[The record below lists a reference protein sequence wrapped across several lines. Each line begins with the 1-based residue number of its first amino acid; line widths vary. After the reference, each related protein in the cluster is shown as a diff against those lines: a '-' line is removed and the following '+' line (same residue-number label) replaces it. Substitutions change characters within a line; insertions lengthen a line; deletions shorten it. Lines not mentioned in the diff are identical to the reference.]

1 MNKIELVVPAGG
13 YEQLES
19 AVLAG
24 ADSVYVGFEKYS
36 ARAYADNFDLKNL
49 ERASEYC
56 HLNNVKLYLA
66 LNTIIKEN
74 ELHGL
79 ADFISGILKK
89 VRIDAFIIQDFALL
103 KILNDLDCS
112 VPVHASTQV
121 NIHNSFSAEFLKNL
135 GIKRIILS
143 REMTLEEI
151 KKIAEKDIADI
162 EIFCHGS
169 QCYSYSGQCYFSTSV
184 GQRSGNRGTCPQ
196 PCRMKYKLI
205 GNGNKCRSDQEGY
218 FLSKCDLSLIDR
230 LPEIINAGV
239 KAIKIEGRM
248 KTPEYVA
255 IVTSIYRK
263 YIDIFYKGSNYLVD
277 RQDIFK
283 LKQVFSRK
291 LNNGYFSE
299 KFPKEIISFR
309 KSGSTGNLFG
319 RISGIETGKEKK
331 IMLVDS
337 EMNLRKDD
345 ILEIW
350 TKKGNERIKVKNF
363 LTEDNNN
370 KNTKKI
376 KYRIE
381 TNRKIFFAVGDRVFK
396 YFDKGLEEEAAE
408 ISARKNKPGHE
419 LSRNTKGLK
428 NSNFP
433 IDGKKD
439 KNIKNDI
446 IYNDI
451 DKKNE
456 IYRRI
461 SSIKIRNS
469 VSLISCSPG
478 NIKEIIQ
485 GIDSA
490 GESAENGKG
499 IRINLIYDLFNTDKK
514 SYAENSKK
522 SINEFIK
529 LSSYAAKKNIVF
541 YFLTPAII
549 HDDDLND
556 VSEAVNY
563 LIGNNF
569 YNFYISNYA
578 FLKFFY
584 DYCGKTEKIFN
595 IILAH
600 NFNIANS
607 FNLYELLR
615 EKPDNICLKEVVFS
629 PELTVEE
636 VSNAVVDFYGKILK
650 KNNELVLPLATLYS
664 YGYFPLMSAR
674 VKYNFSGDNSGN
686 LFLRDKKN
694 YSFMIRSDFSEN
706 TIIYNSKKHN
716 LVSET
721 AILIQ
726 GLINGFLIDARLLK
740 KGESIF
746 ALNSFLEAVRINR
759 RIADDYFN
767 VAGIMKAKKETE
779 KLTLRLLESEY
790 FKDFTK
796 GHVSKRVI

>member
-13 YEQLES
+13 YEQLKS

-24 ADSVYVGFEKYS
+24 ADSIYAGFEKYS

-74 ELHGL
+74 ELYGL
-79 ADFISGILKK
+79 ADFISSILKR

-103 KILNDLDCS
+103 KILNDLGSS
-112 VPVHASTQV
+112 VPVHASTQM

-151 KKIAEKDIADI
+151 KKIAEKNITDI
-162 EIFCHGS
+162 EVFCHGS
-169 QCYSYSGQCYFSTSV
+169 QCYSYSGQCYFSSSV

-205 GNGNKCRSDQEGY
+205 GNGNKGISDHEGY

-263 YIDIFYKGSNYLVD
+263 YIDIFYEGLNYLVD
-277 RQDIFK
+277 KQDILK

-291 LNNGYFSE
+291 SNNGYFSE
-299 KFPKEIISFR
+299 KFPREIISFR

-319 RISGIETGKEKK
+319 RISGFETGKEKK
-331 IMLVDS
+331 IMSVDS
-337 EMNLRKDD
+337 EMNLNKDD

-350 TKKGNERIKVKNF
+350 TKKGNERIKVKSFFMEN
-363 LTEDNNN
+363 NNN
-370 KNTKKI
+370 KNTKKT

-381 TNRKIFFAVGDRVFK
+381 TDRKIFFAVGDRVFK

-408 ISARKNKPGHE
+408 ISGRKNKPGYE
-419 LSRNTKGLK
+419 LNRNTKGLK
-428 NSNFP
+428 DSNFL
-433 IDGKKD
+433 IDENKAKK
-439 KNIKNDI
+439 IKNDI

-456 IYRRI
+456 IYGKI
-461 SSIKIRNS
+461 SSAKIKNS
-469 VSLISCSPG
+469 VSFLSCRLSD
-478 NIKEIIQ
+478 IKEIIQ
-485 GIDSA
+485 RTYSA
-490 GESAENGKG
+490 KEAAGNEKEIK
-499 IRINLIYDLFNTDKK
+499 INLIYDLFSIDKK
-514 SYAENSKK
+514 SYAENRNK
-522 SINEFIK
+522 SLDEFIRI
-529 LSSYAAKKNIVF
+529 SSSAANKNIVF

-549 HDDDLND
+549 HDDNLND

-563 LIGNNF
+563 MIRNNF

-584 DYCGKTEKIFN
+584 DYSRKTEKIFN

-615 EKPDNICLKEVVFS
+615 EKPDNICLKEVIFS

-636 VSNAVVDFYGKILK
+636 AGNAVMDFYGKILE
-650 KNNELVLPLATLYS
+650 KNNESVLPPVSFYS

-674 VKYNFSGDNSGN
+674 VKYDFSEDNADN
-686 LFLRDKKN
+686 LSLRDEKN
-694 YSFMIRSDFSEN
+694 YSFMLRSDFSGN
-706 TIIYNSKKHN
+706 TIICNSRKHN

-721 AILIQ
+721 GILIQ

-746 ALNSFLEAVRINR
+746 ALNSFLEAARINR
-759 RIADDYFN
+759 RIINDYFN
-767 VAGIMKAKKETE
+767 ETEIMKAKKETE

-796 GHVSKRVI
+796 GHVLKQVI